1 MIFQKNGSTLQII
14 EKNTLQFVYGLSA
27 GSVGVV
33 LAAIGLYTQEL
44 PFIVVGLLLTV
55 FGIFMVKYVETR
67 TVTMASD
74 GTITIE
80 YKRMIGDKRWIRR
93 LDRTDVRSLDFLKGF
108 DGNEH
113 IFFGDRW
120 CTLYLNVVFD
130 EQIEIADRYIV
141 EWNIN
146 RFGLPFYKASVPL
159 DAEATEI
166 GNLLGIP
173 INIISYVD
181 LRKTLNSIY
190 IPHDKMAPL
199 MQRPT
204 QTQLDHERD
213 VQK

>member
-27 GSVGVV
+27 CSVGVV

-93 LDRTDVRSLDFLKGF
+93 LDRTDVRSLDYLKGF

-113 IFFGDRW
+113 IFLVIG
-120 CTLYLNVVFD
+120 
-130 EQIEIADRYIV
+130 
-141 EWNIN
+141 
-146 RFGLPFYKASVPL
+146 GVPY
-159 DAEATEI
+159 T
-166 GNLLGIP
+166 
-173 INIISYVD
+173 
-181 LRKTLNSIY
+181 
-190 IPHDKMAPL
+190 
-199 MQRPT
+199 
-204 QTQLDHERD
+204 
-213 VQK
+213 

>member
-27 GSVGVV
+27 GIVGVM
-33 LAAIGLYTQEL
+33 LAVIGLYTQEL

-113 IFFGDRW
+113 IFFGGGW

-130 EQIEIADRYIV
+130 EQIEIAARYAV

-181 LRKTLNSIY
+181 LRKRLNSIY
-190 IPHDKMAPL
+190 
-199 MQRPT
+199 T
-204 QTQLDHERD
+204 S
-213 VQK
+213 

>member
-27 GSVGVV
+27 CSVGVV

-93 LDRTDVRSLDFLKGF
+93 LDRTDVRSLDYLKGF
-108 DGNEH
+108 DGSEH

-120 CTLYLNVVFD
+120 CALYLNVFFD
-130 EQIEIADRYIV
+130 EQIKIADRYMV

-146 RFGLPFYKASVPL
+146 RFGLPFYKASAPL

-181 LRKTLNSIY
+181 LRKRLNSIY
-190 IPHDKMAPL
+190 
-199 MQRPT
+199 T
-204 QTQLDHERD
+204 S
-213 VQK
+213 

>member
-14 EKNTLQFVYGLSA
+14 EKNTLQFVYGVSA

-93 LDRTDVRSLDFLKGF
+93 LDRTDVRSLDYLKGF

-113 IFFGDRW
+113 IFFRGGW

-130 EQIEIADRYIV
+130 EQIEIAARYAV

-181 LRKTLNSIY
+181 LRKALNSIY
-190 IPHDKMAPL
+190 IPHDKMSPL